1 MMGRKKTPQPKLFYD
16 RINLDQRIRKDH
28 ILRKIDQVI
37 NFEFIY
43 EEVRHLYGYN
53 GNVSVP
59 PPTILKMMV
68 LLFLYNVRSER
79 ELMETI
85 PERLDWLWF
94 LGYDLDDEIP
104 NHSVLSK
111 ARCRWGVQA
120 FQSFFDRIVLQCVE
134 AGLVDGTKL
143 FMDGSM
149 IQADASNNS
158 IVNTEDIKRYL
169 KKSYQSFEKRLE
181 KESFEDDDNDMNPPK
196 SGVAN
201 KKHVST
207 TDPDASVHRQGGKS
221 KLKYK
226 VHRGVDEKHEI
237 ITATTVTSGSINEAH
252 LLKPLV
258 LDHERVTGIKPEVCV
273 ADSQYGTI
281 ENYLSCYDLDIKGHF
296 KSFEKAHR
304 GSGRQKGIFPK
315 EEFVYDPERDVFI
328 CPEGEELKRRR
339 FSKQRRQWEYTAP
352 LNVCRNCN
360 FFSKCTRSK
369 SGRSLKRHERQNE
382 LDIMLTQA
390 ESEASKKDI
399 RTRQHL
405 MERSFARS
413 CRYGFKR
420 SRWRRLWR
428 VKIQELLTASI
439 QNILSYIRNFKER
452 SVPQEA
458 ACRVGEVQ
466 TASACK
472 FKYCYDQMLDTIIF
486 YLNWMKITV

>member
-1 MMGRKKTPQPKLFYD
+1 MMGRKKTLQPKLFYD

-28 ILRKIDQVI
+28 ILRKIDRVI

-59 PPTILKMMV
+59 PPTILKMM
-68 LLFLYNVRSER
+68 LLLILYNVRSER

-111 ARCRWGVQA
+111 ARHRWGVQA
-120 FQSFFDRIVLQCVE
+120 FQSFFDRIVIQCVE

-149 IQADASNNS
+149 VQADASNNS
-158 IVNTEDIKRYL
+158 VVNTEDIKRYL
-169 KKSYQSFEKRLE
+169 KKSYQLFEKRLE
-181 KESFEDDDNDMNPPK
+181 KESFENDDDDMNPPK

-201 KKHVST
+201 KKHFST
-207 TDPDASVHRQGGKS
+207 TDPDASVHRQGDGRS

-226 VHRGVDEKHEI
+226 VHRGVDQKYEI
-237 ITATTVTSGSINEAH
+237 ITTTTVTSGSVNEAH
-252 LLKPLV
+252 LLKPLL
-258 LDHERVTGIKPEVCV
+258 LDHERVTGIESEVCV
-273 ADSQYGTI
+273 ADSQYGTV
-281 ENYLSCYDLDIKGHF
+281 ENYLTCYDLGVKGHF
-296 KSFEKAHR
+296 ESFEKTHR
-304 GSGRQKGIFPK
+304 GSGRQKGIFAK
-315 EEFVYDPERDVFI
+315 EEFVYDPDRDVFI
-328 CPEGEELKRRR
+328 CPDGEELRRRR
-339 FSKQRRQWEYTAP
+339 FSKQRRQWEYIAS
-352 LNVCRNCN
+352 LSVCRSCS

-369 SGRSLKRHERQNE
+369 SGRSLKRHERQKE

-390 ESEASKKDI
+390 ESKASKKDI

-405 MERSFARS
+405 MERSFAQS

-420 SRWRRLWR
+420 ARWRRSWR

-439 QNILSYIRNFKER
+439 QNILNYIRNVKER
-452 SVPQEA
+452 SMAQEIS
-458 ACRVGEVQ
+458 CRAVKYKQFLLAGLN
-466 TASACK
+466 TTILKCSAI
-472 FKYCYDQMLDTIIF
+472 QPSI
-486 YLNWMKITV
+486 